1 MSGLNG
7 LNDEGAPPPIDPS
20 HPIRLYVVDD
30 HPVVR
35 EGLVG
40 GLSRLE
46 DVTVV
51 GSSGSAE
58 EALSQLTG
66 VEADVVMVDYSLPG
80 ADGSQLVS
88 RLAAP
93 PYELACLILTS
104 ADAPETVRAC
114 LAAGA
119 KGYLLK
125 DASLAA
131 IATAVRAL
139 ARGEAYIDLR
149 VTDAM
154 RELDRR
160 TSRNSPRLTEREHEV
175 LLLIAAGMSNAEIA
189 SYLKVSTGSAKN
201 YVSRLLVKLGVSR
214 RAEAVA
220 TAARS
225 GLL

>member
-1 MSGLNG
+1 MMS
-7 LNDEGAPPPIDPS
+7 EVAAVTMTAEEAPV
-20 HPIRLYVVDD
+20 RVYVVDD

-40 GLSRLE
+40 GLTRID
-46 DVTVV
+46 DVNVV

-58 EALSQLTG
+58 EALGQLTG
-66 VEADVVMVDYSLPG
+66 LETDVVVVDYALPG
-80 ADGSQLVS
+80 VDGSQLVTK
-88 RLAAP
+88 LAAP
-93 PYELACLILTS
+93 PYQLACLILTS

-119 KGYLLK
+119 RGYLLK
-125 DASLAA
+125 DASILS

-139 ARGEAYIDLR
+139 ARGESYIDLR
-149 VTDAM
+149 VTDSM
-154 RELDRR
+154 RELERR
-160 TSRNSPRLTEREHEV
+160 TGRSSPRLTEREHEV

-189 SYLKVSTGSAKN
+189 THLRVSTGSAKN

-220 TAARS
+220 TAARA